1 VVSHYLYQKNKYIK
15 CLIAIIVIAV
25 AIHGALSIYDYYSP
39 FPPIKIGKKVPIS
52 GVVASIAD
60 IDRGITRFLFQT
72 DHGLIKLSV
81 YPNKTLRPWQLTPG
95 STWKLWVKLKTPE
108 GFKNPHVFDYGQW
121 LKSQGIKATGYVVNN
136 KPIQFKGINHT
147 YLVER
152 LPYNIERLLHRNIK
166 DKPIRVLANALL
178 IGNKNELTPADK
190 KIFRQ
195 TGTSHLIAISGLHI
209 GLIAFFAFIL
219 IRILWSL
226 SPRACQMIPAQKVG
240 IIAAMTSAFI
250 YSLMAGLS
258 IPTQRAFIMVFV
270 FAVALLSYRKIN
282 HFRVL
287 FIAGVIVTLWH
298 PFSIFEAGFW
308 LSFMA
313 VFFLI
318 FIAERI
324 VHISG
329 LKKYILIQLLLMLL
343 LIPLSIYW
351 FNAFSAIGM
360 VANLLA
366 IPWVSFVVVPGLFIN
381 FMLSVVNLSQWWFS
395 SWTLEILLKWLTF
408 LSDYDF
414 YIDWHYIS
422 LWVSIIAIAGIM
434 LLLLPVKWPIRLLA
448 FCLLFP
454 VFQSPI
460 WPENLQARITILEV
474 GHGLAVVIQMP
485 NYTLI
490 YDTGGASGKKFAAA
504 NLTLIPFLK
513 AMGIN
518 TIDKLIIS
526 HRDKDHSGGLPSL
539 LAHFKVNEILSGE
552 KIERFTTQ
560 PCEKSLSWQVDKIHF
575 DFLNSRHFTGNNSSC
590 VLKISNGLNSL
601 LLTGDIQK
609 KAERYLLKNQR
620 KQLPSTVLVA
630 PHHGSQSSS
639 SEAFVYAVNPEYV
652 IFSSGNHQGFKL
664 PRDPIKRLYHNMGS
678 KIFSTAEN
686 GAITVEFYN
695 NDQIQVFSYT
705 NSAK

>member
-1 VVSHYLYQKNKYIK
+1 M
-15 CLIAIIVIAV
+15 IVIAI
-25 AIHGALSIYDYYSP
+25 ASHGALSVYDYYTP
-39 FPPIKIGKKVPIS
+39 FPANKIGKKVPIS
-52 GVVASIAD
+52 GIVASIAD
-60 IDRGITRFLFQT
+60 IDRGITKFLFQT
-72 DHGLIKLSV
+72 DHGLVKLSV
-81 YPNKTLRPWQLTPG
+81 YPNKALRPWQLTPG
-95 STWKLWVKLKTPE
+95 SKWQFWVKLKTPE

-121 LKSQGIKATGYVVNN
+121 LKSQGIKATGYVVSQ

-147 YLVER
+147 YFVER
-152 LPYNIERLLHRNIK
+152 LRYNIDRLLYKNIK
-166 DKPIRVLANALL
+166 DKPIRALASALL

-209 GLIAFFAFIL
+209 GLIAFFAFML
-219 IRILWSL
+219 LRLLWSL
-226 SPRACQMIPAQKVG
+226 SPGACQVIPAQKIG
-240 IIAAMTSAFI
+240 MIAAITAAFV
-250 YSLMAGLS
+250 YSLMAGFS
-258 IPTQRAFIMVFV
+258 IPTQRSFIMVFV
-270 FAVALLSYRKIN
+270 FATAFLSYRKIN

-318 FIAERI
+318 FIAQRI

-329 LKKYILIQLLLMLL
+329 LKKYVLIQLLLMLL
-343 LIPLSIYW
+343 LVPLSIYW

-381 FMLSVVNLSQWWFS
+381 FLLSIVNCSQWWLS
-395 SWTLEILLKWLTF
+395 SWTLDILLKWLRLLT
-408 LSDYDF
+408 DYDF

-448 FCLLFP
+448 CALLLP
-454 VFQSPI
+454 VFQEPI
-460 WPENLQARITILEV
+460 WPKNLQARITTLEV

-485 NYTLI
+485 NYTI
-490 YDTGGASGKKFAAA
+490 VYDTGGASGRKFVAA

-513 AMGIN
+513 AAGIK

-539 LAHFKVNEILSGE
+539 LTHFTINTIISGE
-552 KIERFTTQ
+552 KIVGFNTKLCQE
-560 PCEKSLSWQVDKIHF
+560 SLSWQVGKIHF
-575 DFLNSRHFTGNNSSC
+575 DFLNGRHFTGNNSSC
-590 VLKISNGLNSL
+590 VLKISNGSDSL

-609 KAERYLLKNQR
+609 KAERYLLRNQL

-639 SEAFVYAVNPEYV
+639 GKAFVHAVNAKYV
-652 IFSSGNHQGFKL
+652 VFSSGNHQGFKL
-664 PRDPIKRLYHNMGS
+664 PRNSIKQLYHNTGS

-686 GAITVEFYN
+686 GAITIEFYN
-695 NDQIQVFSYT
+695 NDQIQVFGYT
-705 NSAK
+705 NPKQ